1 MITVAEPGSVFAGK
15 YKVEKLIG
23 TGGMGVIISAT
34 HMQLEQRV
42 AIKLLTSDAALD
54 PERVGRFSREAKAA
68 ARIQSEHVVRI
79 LDYGTHPSGAP
90 FIVMEHLVGS
100 DLAMAVKTRGGL
112 PVDEAV
118 DYMIQACDGVAEA
131 HVAGI
136 IHRDL
141 KPANLFLTR
150 KKDGVPI
157 IKVLD
162 FGASK
167 LTAECSL
174 ATSDLSK
181 THASS
186 LIGSPRYMAPE
197 QLKAAHEI
205 DSRADIYALGAT
217 LFELLAGEP
226 VFKAESI
233 SRIFTKILWDAAP
246 SITQFRDDVP
256 PGLDALLFRCLQK
269 RPEDRYQTVKALVEA
284 LAEFAPERSAGLV
297 AQIARIGRPPASIAP
312 PPRPVMKR
320 QPSTGDGGGAPA
332 FAPALMPPVPPP
344 LPHEAGSA
352 TDGSVSMST
361 MAVLRA
367 AQIDRKARRVA
378 TLVGAVVAVIG
389 VAAALFVFVIRPK
402 MTGGLQH
409 LPKPAE
415 TSVAPAETV
424 AANVQAPLPPKPT
437 VAVAKPADAAVVPTW
452 TPGIATASATTR
464 PRSGDRP
471 TATTSSRHG
480 GRTPGTASTTAKP
493 TSDAPPVVAPPPKPT
508 GDFTDFGNRK

>member
-1 MITVAEPGSVFAGK
+1 MITVAEPGSIFAGK

-42 AIKLLTSDAALD
+42 AIKLLTSDAATD

-90 FIVMEHLVGS
+90 FSVMEHLVGS

-112 PVDEAV
+112 PIDEAN
-118 DYMIQACDGVAEA
+118 DYKIQACDGVAEA

-150 KKDGVPI
+150 KKDGVTI
-157 IKVLD
+157 LKVLD

-174 ATSDLSK
+174 ATSDMSK

-233 SRIFTKILWDAAP
+233 SRIFTKILWDAPP

-256 PGLDALLFRCLQK
+256 AGLDALLFKCLQK
-269 RPEDRYQTVKALVEA
+269 RPEDRYQTVKELVVA

-297 AQIARIGRPPASIAP
+297 AQVAKIGRPPASIAP
-312 PPRPVMKR
+312 PPKPVMKVR
-320 QPSTGDGGGAPA
+320 PSTPDGEHAPA
-332 FAPALMPPVPPP
+332 PPRPP
-344 LPHEAGSA
+344 EAGV
-352 TDGSVSMST
+352 TDGSASMST

-367 AQIDRKARRVA
+367 AQVDSKGRRVG
-378 TLVGAVVAVIG
+378 TMVGALVAVLG
-389 VAAALFVFVIRPK
+389 VAAALFVFVIRPR
-402 MTGGLQH
+402 MMGSPPV
-409 LPKPAE
+409 PKAAA
-415 TSVAPAETV
+415 TSVAPVDTFGANVPPVSPVSATAVTAV
-424 AANVQAPLPPKPT
+424 AAEVDAGAVS
-437 VAVAKPADAAVVPTW
+437 VASTTPVRPART
-452 TPGIATASATTR
+452 
-464 PRSGDRP
+464 GDRP
-471 TATTSSRHG
+471 TAATTPRHS
-480 GRTPGTASTTAKP
+480 GRPGTTTATPPTATTKP
-493 TSDAPPVVAPPPKPT
+493 TAT

>member
-1 MITVAEPGSVFAGK
+1 MSSVAEPGSIIAGK

-23 TGGMGVIISAT
+23 TGGMGVILSAT

-42 AIKLLTSDAALD
+42 AIKLLTSEAATD

-68 ARIQSEHVVRI
+68 ARIHSDHVVRI

-100 DLAMAVKTRGGL
+100 DLAVAVKTRGGL
-112 PVDEAV
+112 PIDEAV

-150 KKDGVPI
+150 KKDGTTI
-157 IKVLD
+157 LKVLD

-174 ATSDLSK
+174 ATSDMSK

-233 SRIFTKILWDAAP
+233 SRIFTKILWDAPP

-256 PGLDALLFRCLQK
+256 AGLDALLFKCLQK
-269 RPEDRYQTVKALVEA
+269 RPEDRYQTVKELVVA
-284 LAEFAPERSAGLV
+284 LAEFAPERSAAVVAQV
-297 AQIARIGRPPASIAP
+297 AQIGKPPASIAP
-312 PPRPVMKR
+312 PPKPVMKSR
-320 QPSTGDGGGAPA
+320 PSGPPRSSPFFQKPDGEPTPA
-332 FAPALMPPVPPP
+332 PPP
-344 LPHEAGSA
+344 RPGEAGV

-367 AQIDRKARRVA
+367 AQVDSKGRRVGTIVG
-378 TLVGAVVAVIG
+378 TLVAVLG

-402 MTGGLQH
+402 MMGSPPT
-409 LPKPAE
+409 PKTLATTVANTVDTFGANVPPVPTVSPVSA
-415 TSVAPAETV
+415 TATNAAADVDAGSLSVASTAPVHPART
-424 AANVQAPLPPKPT
+424 
-437 VAVAKPADAAVVPTW
+437 
-452 TPGIATASATTR
+452 
-464 PRSGDRP
+464 GDRP
-471 TATTSSRHG
+471 TATTPRHS
-480 GRTPGTASTTAKP
+480 GRPGTTAATSATAATTA
-493 TSDAPPVVAPPPKPT
+493 TATTKPT